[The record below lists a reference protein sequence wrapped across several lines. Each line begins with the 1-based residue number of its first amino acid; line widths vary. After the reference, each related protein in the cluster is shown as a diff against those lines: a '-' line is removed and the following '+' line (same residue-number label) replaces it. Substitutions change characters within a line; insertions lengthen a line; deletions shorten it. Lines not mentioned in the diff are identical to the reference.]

1 MRFVVLALLLL
12 VAPAWGQSSEA
23 RRQLDLAWEDIAAG
37 YHERAVASAKSAM
50 RLDPLLYEAMVASA
64 VGYEAMGDRERAK
77 GLLVAYFELTSGLEP
92 DPRAVAAKERLDKP
106 PEPEAEPSADASSAD
121 AASSSDADAADAE
134 PEPERELT
142 AGQKRDRARI
152 ERLHAKDARIKEKA
166 RKKAEKAQKASK
178 KKDDPW
184 D

>member
-1 MRFVVLALLLL
+1 MKLVALALLLL
-12 VAPAWGQSSEA
+12 VAPAWGQSPEA

-92 DPRAVAAKERLDKP
+92 DPRALAAKERLDKP
-106 PEPEAEPSADASSAD
+106 PEPEPEPE
-121 AASSSDADAADAE
+121 AE
-134 PEPERELT
+134 PEPEPEAAAEPTPAPALT
-142 AGQKRDRARI
+142 AAQKRDRARI

-166 RKKAEKAQKASK
+166 RKKAEKAQKGSK
-178 KKDDPW
+178 KGDDPW